1 MGGSFSP
8 WNLIPVVGGLL
19 GSLFGTK
26 RSGKPTEYTAMQDPQ
41 GAAMRKF
48 LYNQIYQN
56 FNKPAGGYGPSND
69 MMNMLS
75 GIFQGR
81 R

>member
-1 MGGSFSP
+1 MPFP
-8 WNLIPVVGGLL
+8 VMAIPAIISSL
-19 GSLFGTK
+19 GALFGRKQPRETQ
-26 RSGKPTEYTAMQDPQ
+26 YAAMQDPQ

>member
-1 MGGSFSP
+1 MAFQFAAA
-8 WNLIPVVGGLL
+8 IPAIAGLL

-26 RSGKPTEYTAMQDPQ
+26 RSGQPTQYTAMQDPQ

-75 GIFQGR
+75 GILQGR